1 MKVKNLILCSALAL
15 SSLSVSAQTD
25 GQAKEAFKSHWFIQL
40 QGGGSYTVGEAKFKD
55 LLSPAFQLGFG
66 YQFSPI
72 FALRATGSGYQ
83 SKGGWCAPK
92 QTYKYRYLAGNLDFM
107 FNLTNLFFKY
117 NPDRIID
124 VNAFVGGA
132 LNYAF
137 HNGEAN
143 ELYSKGYNLE
153 YIWSGKKLRPV
164 GRAGVAVDFKVS
176 KCVSLG
182 LEGNFNMLSDKYN
195 SKNGGNPDFYY
206 NALVGVKIAL
216 GKCAKK
222 VVEPAPVVAEETPAP
237 VEEKVVE
244 PAPVEQKAEPA
255 PVVKEPYRC
264 DIFFKI
270 NSIAI
275 SKQEDAKLEDLVKY
289 MKENPDSKV
298 VITGY
303 ADAGTGSKAYNLKIS
318 KRRADVVQNALMKKY
333 GIDASRISNEYKGD
347 TVQPFSENDQNRVSI
362 CIAE

>member
-25 GQAKEAFKSHWFIQL
+25 GQTKEAFKSHWFIQL

-55 LLSPAFQLGFG
+55 LLSPAFQVGFG
-66 YQFSPI
+66 YQFCPI
-72 FALRATGSGYQ
+72 FAMRFTGSGYQ

-92 QTYKYRYLAGNLDFM
+92 ETYKYRYVAGNLDFM

-143 ELYSKGYNLE
+143 DLYAKGYNLE
-153 YIWSGKKLRPV
+153 YNWTGKKLRPV
-164 GRAGVAVDFKVS
+164 GRGGVAVDFKVS
-176 KCVSLG
+176 KKVSLG
-182 LEGNFNMLSDKYN
+182 LEGNVNILSDKYN
-195 SKNGGNPDFYY
+195 SKNGGNPDIYY
-206 NALVGVKIAL
+206 NALVGVKFSL
-216 GKCAKK
+216 GKSAKK
-222 VVEPAPVVAEETPAP
+222 VVEPTPVEEAAP

-244 PAPVEQKAEPA
+244 PAPVEKVAEPA

-270 NSIAI
+270 NSVAI
-275 SKQEDAKLEDLVKY
+275 SKQENAKLEDLVKY
-289 MKENPDSKV
+289 MKENSDSKV

-318 KRRADVVQNALMKKY
+318 KKRSDAVQNALINKF

-347 TVQPFSENDQNRVSI
+347 TVQPFSDNDQNRVSI